1 MYSYRKKTVL
11 SNRHS
16 NERSRVGCEPPTGE
30 QGRAQR
36 RTHMKW
42 SIWLLLSLSAAAAVS
57 FSSCLLGGQDSLE
70 EGILQVSFS
79 DGARSIWTAD
89 SADSSIES
97 CRLVIQG
104 PGETAGSISR
114 VFNTG
119 AAEGVNITV
128 DGLRAGE
135 YRMEIEGFDALDAG
149 GGQIAFLKEQESGE
163 RTVPFTIRRGEV
175 TQVTAEL
182 VPTVGA
188 EYTGTLEISSI
199 SFLGFSGDTR
209 LMQNNPEITLSLS
222 SLGSADL
229 SGFSATAPT
238 YTENDGKRDLSSP
251 APVTAASMGTYS
263 VTYGESSTGDAGPED
278 IGKLTLADIPGG
290 WYELTV
296 DFRLD
301 IENEG
306 GDARENRY
314 RQDVY
319 FVQILNGKT
328 TSGSVTVRGSQLET
342 GTLDAW
348 IFENMEPMEVTL
360 SEGAAIS
367 GGIVAAE
374 GSSVGLSAGGT
385 KFVITSFG
393 SSVYVTDQALSE
405 DARWYWYV
413 NGQLAYEERG
423 SESTFVSDGPDQSL
437 SGYRDPDYDGAYPGN
452 FLGEAG
458 VYELVVY
465 VLDFGNS
472 GEDAADNNYFGSASA
487 AVTVDKDVTVTVSYD
502 ANGGEGELPSY
513 EVTVNGTY
521 GDQLSD
527 GWMIERD
534 DHIFSHWNT
543 LPDGS
548 GITVYS
554 NTTVLFDEDHTLY
567 AQWDQF
573 SP

>member
-1 MYSYRKKTVL
+1 
-11 SNRHS
+11 
-16 NERSRVGCEPPTGE
+16 
-30 QGRAQR
+30 
-36 RTHMKW
+36 MKW

-360 SEGAAIS
+360 SEGANIN

-374 GSSVGLSAGGT
+374 NYSVEFSASGT
-385 KFVITSFG
+385 KFAVTGIG
-393 SSVYVTDQALSE
+393 SDAYVTTEPLSK

-413 NGQLAYEERG
+413 NGQLAYEESG
-423 SESTFVSDGPDQSL
+423 SESTFVSNGAYQNQAN
-437 SGYRDPDYDGAYPGN
+437 YYDPDYDGAYPGN

-487 AVTVDKDVTVTVSYD
+487 TVTVDKEVTVTVSYD
-502 ANGGEGELPSY
+502 ANGGEGSISSY
-513 EVTVNGTY
+513 DVTVNGDYSQT
-521 GDQLSD
+521 LSD
-527 GWMIERD
+527 GTGFTRTNYT
-534 DHIFSHWNT
+534 FTGWNT
-543 LPDGS
+543 SSDGS
-548 GITVYS
+548 GVTVTADTPVYIG
-554 NTTVLFDEDHTLY
+554 DDHTLY
-567 AQWDQF
+567 AQWQMVN
-573 SP
+573 